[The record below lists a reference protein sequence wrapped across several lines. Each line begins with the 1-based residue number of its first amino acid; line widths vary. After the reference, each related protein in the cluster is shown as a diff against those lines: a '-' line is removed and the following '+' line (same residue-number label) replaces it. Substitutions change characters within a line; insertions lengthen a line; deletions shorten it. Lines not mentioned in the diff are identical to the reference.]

1 MNKCKFCGKEQTK
14 PLSLGY
20 CISCYQY
27 FILHNYKT
35 WLPSSY
41 GSISYVGD
49 INSNQ
54 YGMPICHICG
64 KSFTKLQQHIWYQ
77 HNMTKNEYCDLFG
90 LDHKIRLTEK
100 SYNEKMRNHAI
111 ENNMNVTLKEKGK
124 NTQFKKG
131 HSRNYKRSYQTKR
144 RLSLQGILIGKQY
157 GGNLKKNEENNS

>member
-54 YGMPICHICG
+54 YGI
-64 KSFTKLQQHIWYQ
+64 SVEKLLQNYNNI
-77 HNMTKNEYCDLFG
+77 FG
-90 LDHKIRLTEK
+90 I
-100 SYNEKMRNHAI
+100 NI
-111 ENNMNVTLKEKGK
+111 
-124 NTQFKKG
+124 
-131 HSRNYKRSYQTKR
+131 
-144 RLSLQGILIGKQY
+144 I
-157 GGNLKKNEENNS
+157 